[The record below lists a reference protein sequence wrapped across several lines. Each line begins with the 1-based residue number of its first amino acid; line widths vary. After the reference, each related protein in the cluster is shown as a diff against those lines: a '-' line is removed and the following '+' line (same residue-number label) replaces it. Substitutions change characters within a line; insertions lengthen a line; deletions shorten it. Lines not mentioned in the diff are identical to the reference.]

1 MADNPPMRGDPTL
14 ALISVRALCT
24 TDIQP
29 IRMLSRQLRRYFSPI
44 DLREMDD
51 LLARAPS
58 GLVALQSSGEML
70 GFLLDSP
77 TGDPLVREI
86 AWMAVAAAW
95 QNRGIGS
102 LLLREACASF
112 IRQGVVAVEVCTVAA
127 SSGYH
132 PYDATRAFY
141 YRRGFRDVRIDPDYY
156 WPGGDRLVLRH
167 DLAAPPAN

>member
-1 MADNPPMRGDPTL
+1 M

-29 IRMLSRQLRRYFSPI
+29 MRMLARQLRRYFSPM

-58 GLVALQSSGEML
+58 GLVALNSSGEVV
-70 GFLLDSP
+70 GFLLDSAMP
-77 TGDPLVREI
+77 DPRVREI

-95 QNRGIGS
+95 QNRGVGS
-102 LLLREACASF
+102 LLLREAIANF
-112 IRQGVVAVEVCTVAA
+112 IRQGIEAVEVCTVAA

-141 YRRGFRDVRIDPDYY
+141 YQRGFRDLRIDPDYY
-156 WPGGDRLVLRH
+156 WPGGDRLVLRR